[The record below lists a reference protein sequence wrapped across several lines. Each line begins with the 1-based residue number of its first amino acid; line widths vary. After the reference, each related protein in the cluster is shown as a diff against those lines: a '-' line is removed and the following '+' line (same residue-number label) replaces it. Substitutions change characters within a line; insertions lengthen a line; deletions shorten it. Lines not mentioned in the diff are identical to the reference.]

1 MEYDLI
7 VVGSGSVGAAAGY
20 YATRAGESADDRQR
34 HSPHRTGS
42 HHGDTRIIRHAYG
55 EGEKYVPLVLRAQA
69 LWNALIQQSGEELFQ
84 SCGVLNLGPQH
95 SDFIRNA
102 QQSAQTF
109 RLNAQT
115 LSAEQIAQR
124 WPEFRAPEG
133 YVGVF
138 EPDAGFLHAELAIAT
153 LIKLAKKPAAASCS
167 TARSARWSLSRAALR
182 SSPAKGVSRR
192 EKR

>member
-1 MEYDLI
+1 M
-7 VVGSGSVGAAAGY
+7 
-20 YATRAGESADDRQR
+20 
-34 HSPHRTGS
+34 
-42 HHGDTRIIRHAYG
+42 
-55 EGEKYVPLVLRAQA
+55 PLVLRAQA

-95 SDFIRNA
+95 SEFIRNA
-102 QQSAQTF
+102 QQSAQKF

-138 EPDAGFLHAELAIAT
+138 EPDAGFLRSELAVASLIAGERGR
-153 LIKLAKKPAAASCS
+153 LQPVVQLPGQRGGAY
-167 TARSARWSLSRAALR
+167 RW
-182 SSPAKGVSRR
+182 RR
-192 EKR
+192 